1 MTVRADEWYP
11 WRGALAWLFGAV
23 LSSLGLYPAGLSA
36 EPPLSF
42 ASATTCPPDIISIPD
57 ELLPYVSKDASGQP
71 INLEADQID
80 LPEKDV
86 LILTGAAVV
95 TQGAQGIYAERI
107 QVDREAMSLQAEQTV
122 VLHSISGDRITADFL
137 TLDIETRIGLAR
149 NVTFQVAQRE
159 PLPKPKVA
167 APDTVGSTPDVIR
180 LPTGEVIPVVK
191 PPIGTKAISAGGG
204 PAPADEPRQ
213 IKAQARGSAEQVFLE
228 GHDRERLQNAVYS
241 RCVAGDDSVLLEAR
255 EIILDHATGIGTGK
269 HMKVRFL
276 GAPIAY
282 FPWVSFPIDDE
293 RKTGFLF
300 PSLGYGESQGFNFH
314 LPYYWNIAPERD
326 ATFTGYYTAARG
338 LQVVGDYRY
347 MGESSFSPSPYS
359 AVSGNYDGR
368 LRAELMPYDS
378 KFGDSRYGLSYEHRQ
393 VVQRW
398 NTAFN
403 FSSDAGYVSDT
414 AYLGDL
420 SDSLEVSSA
429 AHIPQTAQV
438 SIYPFDIFLENE
450 ELYINVDV
458 LAYQT
463 LDRAIIDE
471 EKPYSRLP
479 GILGTW
485 DKVYELN
492 LEDSSGYLRDDSTR
506 FTLRPEVDSE
516 LVNFDHSSS
525 DKTKGL
531 RLDIQPAISLP
542 MERTYGVITPKLT
555 YAYTA
560 YSVHDQPADKPSDPT
575 RGIYLFEIGTQLF
588 LEREVSWQG
597 QDHVQT
603 LVPSLAY
610 HYVPYE
616 NQDDLPV
623 FDTGSIGFDNIVDAF
638 LGDGFWG
645 SDRIQNFQ
653 GFTLGLS
660 SETYESKTGDE
671 LLSWTLAQQ
680 FYLAD
685 REVTLGANDEADTS
699 ELSPFVGEIVY
710 HINQD
715 LKTDGFVN
723 WDWKGKEISKW
734 RAEVQFNPDF
744 RRELKIEYAW
754 ETSQQNLELGITW
767 PLGPR
772 WQLGGAA
779 LIGESED
786 EEDGSYTRVSLGY
799 DACCWALQAALEDR
813 PRQNDDDDGDDEG
826 IQFMLTLQLK
836 GLGTISTGDFSSG
849 FTVGAAGIN

>member
-326 ATFTGYYTAARG
+326 ATFTGYYMAARG
-338 LQVVGDYRY
+338 LQAVGEYRY
-347 MGESSFSPSPYS
+347 MGET
-359 AVSGNYDGR
+359 AGGNYAGR
-368 LRAELMPYDS
+368 LRGELMPHDS
-378 KFGDSRYGLSYEHRQ
+378 KFGDSRYGWSYEYQQSMR
-393 VVQRW
+393 RW
-398 NTAFN
+398 DTDFDISA
-403 FSSDAGYVSDT
+403 DVGYVSDT
-414 AYLGDL
+414 AYLDDL

-429 AHIPQTAQV
+429 AHVPQTMTLAAD
-438 SIYPFDIFLENE
+438 PFDIFLEGEN
-450 ELYINVDV
+450 LALQAD
-458 LAYQT
+458 LSAYQT
-463 LDRAIIDE
+463 VDANVDKASE
-471 EKPYSRLP
+471 PYSRLP
-479 GILGTW
+479 GIVVTW
-485 DKVYELN
+485 DRTFGLS
-492 LEDSSGYLRDDSTR
+492 LQDASGYLRDDSTR

-516 LVNFDHSSS
+516 LVNFGHSSS
-525 DKTKGL
+525 DKTKGM
-531 RLDIQPAISLP
+531 RLDIQPAMSLS
-542 MERTYGVITPKLT
+542 MERTYGSVTPKLT
-555 YAYTA
+555 YAYTG
-560 YSVHDQPADKPSDPT
+560 YNVTGQPAGKPSSPT
-575 RGIYLFEIGTQLF
+575 RSIYLLEVASELF
-588 LEREVSWQG
+588 LEREVSWQSV
-597 QDHVQT
+597 DYVQT
-603 LVPSLAY
+603 LVPRLSY
-610 HYVPYE
+610 HYVPYKD
-616 NQDDLPV
+616 QDDLPV
-623 FDTGSIGFDNIVDAF
+623 FDTGSVGFNNIADAF

-645 SDRIQNFQ
+645 SDRIQDFQ
-653 GFTLGLS
+653 GFTLGLE
-660 SETYESKTGDE
+660 SETYRAKTGE
-671 LLSWTLAQQ
+671 RLMKWSLAQQ
-680 FYLAD
+680 VYLAD
-685 REVTLGANDEADTS
+685 RQVSLDSDDEPQTS
-699 ELSPFVGEIVY
+699 SLSPLLGEIEFQVRRDWST
-710 HINQD
+710 N
-715 LKTDGFVN
+715 GFISWN
-723 WDWKGKEISKW
+723 WDASEVENW
-734 RAEVQFNPDF
+734 RASARYSPDF
-744 RRELKIEYAW
+744 RRAAGVSYQGQ
-754 ETSQQNLELGITW
+754 ETGNNLELDLSW
-767 PLGPR
+767 PLGAR
-772 WQLGGAA
+772 WQLGAAA
-779 LIGESED
+779 LIAQMEN
-786 EEDGSYTRVSLGY
+786 EDGGEYTRVSLGY
-799 DACCWALQAALEDR
+799 DACCWAVQAALEDR
-813 PRQNDDDDGDDEG
+813 PRQNDDDGAG
-826 IQFMLTLQLK
+826 TQFMLTLQLK

-849 FTVGAAGIN
+849 FTVGAAGVN

>member
-1 MTVRADEWYP
+1 MTVRADEWRP
-11 WRGALAWLFGAV
+11 WRGTLAWLLGAV
-23 LSSLGLYPAGLSA
+23 LSSLGLYPTGLSA

-42 ASATTCPPDIISIPD
+42 ASATTCPLDIISIPD

-326 ATFTGYYTAARG
+326 ATFTGYYMAARG
-338 LQVVGDYRY
+338 LQAVGEYRY
-347 MGESSFSPSPYS
+347 MGET
-359 AVSGNYDGR
+359 AGGNYAGR
-368 LRAELMPYDS
+368 LRGELMPHDS
-378 KFGDSRYGLSYEHRQ
+378 KFGDSRYGWSYEYQQSMR
-393 VVQRW
+393 RW
-398 NTAFN
+398 DTDFDISA
-403 FSSDAGYVSDT
+403 DVGYVSDT
-414 AYLGDL
+414 AYLDDL

-429 AHIPQTAQV
+429 AHVPQTMTLAAD
-438 SIYPFDIFLENE
+438 PFDIFLEGEN
-450 ELYINVDV
+450 LALQAD
-458 LAYQT
+458 LSAYQT
-463 LDRAIIDE
+463 VDANVDKASE
-471 EKPYSRLP
+471 PYSRLP
-479 GILGTW
+479 GIVVTW
-485 DKVYELN
+485 DRTFGLS
-492 LEDSSGYLRDDSTR
+492 LQDASGYLRDDSTR

-516 LVNFDHSSS
+516 LVNFGHSSS
-525 DKTKGL
+525 DKTKGM
-531 RLDIQPAISLP
+531 RLDIQPAMSLS
-542 MERTYGVITPKLT
+542 MERTYGSVTPKLT
-555 YAYTA
+555 YAYTG
-560 YSVHDQPADKPSDPT
+560 YNVTGQPAGKPSSPT
-575 RGIYLFEIGTQLF
+575 RSIYLLEVASELF
-588 LEREVSWQG
+588 LEREVSWQSV
-597 QDHVQT
+597 DYVQT
-603 LVPSLAY
+603 LVPRLSY
-610 HYVPYE
+610 HYVPYKD
-616 NQDDLPV
+616 QDDLPV
-623 FDTGSIGFDNIVDAF
+623 FDTGSVGFNNIADAF

-645 SDRIQNFQ
+645 SDRIQDFQ
-653 GFTLGLS
+653 GFTLGLE
-660 SETYESKTGDE
+660 SETYRAKTGE
-671 LLSWTLAQQ
+671 RLMKWSLAQQ
-680 FYLAD
+680 VYLAD
-685 REVTLGANDEADTS
+685 RQVSLDSDDEPQTS
-699 ELSPFVGEIVY
+699 SLSPLLGEIEFQVRRDWST
-710 HINQD
+710 N
-715 LKTDGFVN
+715 GFISWN
-723 WDWKGKEISKW
+723 WDASEVENW
-734 RAEVQFNPDF
+734 RASARYSPDF
-744 RRELKIEYAW
+744 RRAAGVSYQSEEAGN
-754 ETSQQNLELGITW
+754 NLELDLSW
-767 PLGPR
+767 PLGAR
-772 WQLGGAA
+772 WQLGAAA
-779 LIGESED
+779 LISQMEN
-786 EEDGSYTRVSLGY
+786 EDGGEYTRVSLGY
-799 DACCWALQAALEDR
+799 DACCWAVQATLEDR
-813 PRQNDDDDGDDEG
+813 PRQNDDDGAG
-826 IQFMLTLQLK
+826 TQFMLTLQLK

>member
-1 MTVRADEWYP
+1 MTVRADEWRP
-11 WRGALAWLFGAV
+11 WRGTLAWLFGAV
-23 LSSLGLYPAGLSA
+23 LSSLGLYPTGLSA

-42 ASATTCPPDIISIPD
+42 ASATTCPLDIISIPD

-326 ATFTGYYTAARG
+326 ATFTGYYMAARG
-338 LQVVGDYRY
+338 LQAVGEYRY
-347 MGESSFSPSPYS
+347 MGET
-359 AVSGNYDGR
+359 AGGNYAGR
-368 LRAELMPYDS
+368 LRGELMPHDS
-378 KFGDSRYGLSYEHRQ
+378 KFGDSRYGWSYEYQQSMR
-393 VVQRW
+393 RW
-398 NTAFN
+398 DTDFDISA
-403 FSSDAGYVSDT
+403 DVGYVSDT
-414 AYLGDL
+414 AYLDDL

-429 AHIPQTAQV
+429 AHVPQTMTLAAD
-438 SIYPFDIFLENE
+438 PFDIFLEGEN
-450 ELYINVDV
+450 LALQAD
-458 LAYQT
+458 LSAYQT
-463 LDRAIIDE
+463 VDANVDKASE
-471 EKPYSRLP
+471 PYSRLP
-479 GILGTW
+479 GIVVTW
-485 DKVYELN
+485 DRTFGLS
-492 LEDSSGYLRDDSTR
+492 LQDASGYLRDDSTR

-516 LVNFDHSSS
+516 LVNFGHSSS
-525 DKTKGL
+525 DKTKGM
-531 RLDIQPAISLP
+531 RLDIQPAMSLS
-542 MERTYGVITPKLT
+542 MERTYGSVTPKLT
-555 YAYTA
+555 YAYTG
-560 YSVHDQPADKPSDPT
+560 YNVTGQPAGKPSSPT
-575 RGIYLFEIGTQLF
+575 RSIYLLEVASELF
-588 LEREVSWQG
+588 LEREVSWQSV
-597 QDHVQT
+597 DYVQT
-603 LVPSLAY
+603 LVPRLSY
-610 HYVPYE
+610 HYVPYKD
-616 NQDDLPV
+616 QDDLPV
-623 FDTGSIGFDNIVDAF
+623 FDTGSVGFNNIADAF

-645 SDRIQNFQ
+645 SDRIQDFQ
-653 GFTLGLS
+653 GFTLGLE
-660 SETYESKTGDE
+660 SETYRAKTGE
-671 LLSWTLAQQ
+671 RLMKWSLAQQ
-680 FYLAD
+680 VYLAD
-685 REVTLGANDEADTS
+685 RQVSLDSDDEPQTS
-699 ELSPFVGEIVY
+699 SLSPLLGEIEFQVRRDWST
-710 HINQD
+710 N
-715 LKTDGFVN
+715 GFISWN
-723 WDWKGKEISKW
+723 WDASEVENW
-734 RAEVQFNPDF
+734 RASARYSPDF
-744 RRELKIEYAW
+744 RRAAGVSYQSEEAGN
-754 ETSQQNLELGITW
+754 NLELDLSW
-767 PLGPR
+767 PLGAR
-772 WQLGGAA
+772 WQLGAAA
-779 LIGESED
+779 LISQMEN
-786 EEDGSYTRVSLGY
+786 EDGGEYTRVSLGY
-799 DACCWALQAALEDR
+799 DACCWAVQAALEDR
-813 PRQNDDDDGDDEG
+813 PRQNDDDGAG
-826 IQFMLTLQLK
+826 TQFMLTLQLK

>member
-326 ATFTGYYTAARG
+326 ATFTGYYMAARG
-338 LQVVGDYRY
+338 LQAVGEYRY
-347 MGESSFSPSPYS
+347 MGET
-359 AVSGNYDGR
+359 AGGNYAGR
-368 LRAELMPYDS
+368 LRGELMPHDS
-378 KFGDSRYGLSYEHRQ
+378 KFGDSRYGWSYEYQQSMR
-393 VVQRW
+393 RW
-398 NTAFN
+398 DTDFDISA
-403 FSSDAGYVSDT
+403 DVGYVSDT
-414 AYLGDL
+414 AYLDDL

-429 AHIPQTAQV
+429 AHVPQTMTLAAD
-438 SIYPFDIFLENE
+438 PFDIFLEGEN
-450 ELYINVDV
+450 LALQAD
-458 LAYQT
+458 LSAYQT
-463 LDRAIIDE
+463 VDANVDKASE
-471 EKPYSRLP
+471 PYSRLP
-479 GILGTW
+479 GIVVTW
-485 DKVYELN
+485 DRTFGLS
-492 LEDSSGYLRDDSTR
+492 LQDASGYLRDDSTR

-516 LVNFDHSSS
+516 LVNFGHSSS
-525 DKTKGL
+525 DKTKGM
-531 RLDIQPAISLP
+531 RLDIQPAMSLS
-542 MERTYGVITPKLT
+542 MERTYGSVTPKLT
-555 YAYTA
+555 YAYTG
-560 YSVHDQPADKPSDPT
+560 YNVTGQPAGKPSSPT
-575 RGIYLFEIGTQLF
+575 RSIYLLEVASELF
-588 LEREVSWQG
+588 LEREVSWQSV
-597 QDHVQT
+597 DYVQT
-603 LVPSLAY
+603 LVPRLSY
-610 HYVPYE
+610 HYVPYK

-623 FDTGSIGFDNIVDAF
+623 FDTGSVGFNNIADAF

-645 SDRIQNFQ
+645 SDRIQDFQ
-653 GFTLGLS
+653 GFTLGLE
-660 SETYESKTGDE
+660 SETYRAKTGE
-671 LLSWTLAQQ
+671 RLMKWSLAQQ
-680 FYLAD
+680 VYLAD
-685 REVTLGANDEADTS
+685 RQVSLDSDDEPQTS
-699 ELSPFVGEIVY
+699 SLSPLLGEIEFQVRRDWST
-710 HINQD
+710 N
-715 LKTDGFVN
+715 GFISWN
-723 WDWKGKEISKW
+723 WDASEVENW
-734 RAEVQFNPDF
+734 RASARYSPDF
-744 RRELKIEYAW
+744 RRAAGVSYQSEEAGN
-754 ETSQQNLELGITW
+754 NLELDLSW
-767 PLGPR
+767 PLGAR
-772 WQLGGAA
+772 WQLGAAA
-779 LIGESED
+779 LISQMEN
-786 EEDGSYTRVSLGY
+786 EDGGEYTRVSLGY
-799 DACCWALQAALEDR
+799 DACCWAVQATLEDR
-813 PRQNDDDDGDDEG
+813 PRQNDDDGAG
-826 IQFMLTLQLK
+826 TQFMLTLQLK

>member
-326 ATFTGYYTAARG
+326 ATFTGYYMAARG
-338 LQVVGDYRY
+338 LQAVGEYRY
-347 MGESSFSPSPYS
+347 MGET
-359 AVSGNYDGR
+359 AGGNYAGR
-368 LRAELMPYDS
+368 LRGELMPHDS
-378 KFGDSRYGLSYEHRQ
+378 KFGDSRYGWSYEYQQSMR
-393 VVQRW
+393 RW
-398 NTAFN
+398 DTDFDISA
-403 FSSDAGYVSDT
+403 DVGYVSDT
-414 AYLGDL
+414 AYLDDL

-429 AHIPQTAQV
+429 AHVPQTMTLAAD
-438 SIYPFDIFLENE
+438 PFDIFLEGEN
-450 ELYINVDV
+450 LALQAD
-458 LAYQT
+458 LSAYQT
-463 LDRAIIDE
+463 VDANVDKASE
-471 EKPYSRLP
+471 PYSRLP
-479 GILGTW
+479 GIVVTW
-485 DKVYELN
+485 DRTFGLS
-492 LEDSSGYLRDDSTR
+492 LQDASGYLRDDSTR

-516 LVNFDHSSS
+516 LVNFGHSSS
-525 DKTKGL
+525 DKTKGM
-531 RLDIQPAISLP
+531 RLDIQPAMSLS
-542 MERTYGVITPKLT
+542 MERTYGSVTPKLT
-555 YAYTA
+555 YAYTG
-560 YSVHDQPADKPSDPT
+560 YNVTGQPAGKPSSPT
-575 RGIYLFEIGTQLF
+575 RSIYLLEVASELF
-588 LEREVSWQG
+588 LEREVSWQSV
-597 QDHVQT
+597 DYVQT
-603 LVPSLAY
+603 LVPRLSY
-610 HYVPYE
+610 HYVPYK

-623 FDTGSIGFDNIVDAF
+623 FDTGSVGFNNIADAF

-645 SDRIQNFQ
+645 SDRIQDFQ
-653 GFTLGLS
+653 GFTLGLE
-660 SETYESKTGDE
+660 SETYRAKTGE
-671 LLSWTLAQQ
+671 RLMKWSLAQQ
-680 FYLAD
+680 VYLAD
-685 REVTLGANDEADTS
+685 RQVSLDSDDEPQTS
-699 ELSPFVGEIVY
+699 SLSPLLGEIEFQVRRDWST
-710 HINQD
+710 N
-715 LKTDGFVN
+715 GFISWN
-723 WDWKGKEISKW
+723 WDASEVENW
-734 RAEVQFNPDF
+734 RASARYSPDF
-744 RRELKIEYAW
+744 RRAAGVSYQSEEAGN
-754 ETSQQNLELGITW
+754 NLELDLSW
-767 PLGPR
+767 PLGAR
-772 WQLGGAA
+772 WQLGAAA
-779 LIGESED
+779 LISQMEN
-786 EEDGSYTRVSLGY
+786 EDGGEYTRVSLGY
-799 DACCWALQAALEDR
+799 DACCWAVQAALEDR
-813 PRQNDDDDGDDEG
+813 PRQNDDDGAG
-826 IQFMLTLQLK
+826 TQFMLTLQLK

>member
-326 ATFTGYYTAARG
+326 ATFTGYYMAARG
-338 LQVVGDYRY
+338 LQAVGEYRY
-347 MGESSFSPSPYS
+347 MGET
-359 AVSGNYDGR
+359 AGGNYAGR
-368 LRAELMPYDS
+368 LRGELMPHDS
-378 KFGDSRYGLSYEHRQ
+378 KFGDSRYGWSYEYQQSMR
-393 VVQRW
+393 RW
-398 NTAFN
+398 DTDFDISA
-403 FSSDAGYVSDT
+403 DVGYVSDT
-414 AYLGDL
+414 AYLDDL

-429 AHIPQTAQV
+429 AHVPQTMTLAAD
-438 SIYPFDIFLENE
+438 PFDIFLEGEN
-450 ELYINVDV
+450 LALQAD
-458 LAYQT
+458 LSAYQT
-463 LDRAIIDE
+463 VDANVDKASE
-471 EKPYSRLP
+471 PYSRLP
-479 GILGTW
+479 GIVVTW
-485 DKVYELN
+485 DRTFGLS
-492 LEDSSGYLRDDSTR
+492 LQDASGYLRDDSTR

-516 LVNFDHSSS
+516 LVNFGHSSS
-525 DKTKGL
+525 DKTKGM
-531 RLDIQPAISLP
+531 RLDIQPAMSLS
-542 MERTYGVITPKLT
+542 MERTYGSVTPKLT
-555 YAYTA
+555 YAYTG
-560 YSVHDQPADKPSDPT
+560 YNVTGQPAGKPSSPT
-575 RGIYLFEIGTQLF
+575 RSIYLLEVASELF
-588 LEREVSWQG
+588 LEREVSWQSV
-597 QDHVQT
+597 DYVQT
-603 LVPSLAY
+603 LVPRLSY
-610 HYVPYE
+610 HYVPYK

-623 FDTGSIGFDNIVDAF
+623 FDTGSVGFNNIADAF
-638 LGDGFWG
+638 LGDGYWG
-645 SDRIQNFQ
+645 SDRIQDFQ
-653 GFTLGLS
+653 GFTLGLE
-660 SETYESKTGDE
+660 SETYRAKTGE
-671 LLSWTLAQQ
+671 RLMKWSLAQQ
-680 FYLAD
+680 VYLAD
-685 REVTLGANDEADTS
+685 RQVSLDSDDEPQTS
-699 ELSPFVGEIVY
+699 SLSPLLGEIEFQVRRDWST
-710 HINQD
+710 N
-715 LKTDGFVN
+715 GFISWN
-723 WDWKGKEISKW
+723 WDASEVENW
-734 RAEVQFNPDF
+734 RASARYSPDF
-744 RRELKIEYAW
+744 RRAAGVSYQSEEAGN
-754 ETSQQNLELGITW
+754 NLELDLSW
-767 PLGPR
+767 PLGAR
-772 WQLGGAA
+772 WQLGAAA
-779 LIGESED
+779 LISQMEN
-786 EEDGSYTRVSLGY
+786 EDGGEYTRVSLGY
-799 DACCWALQAALEDR
+799 DACCWAVQAALEDR
-813 PRQNDDDDGDDEG
+813 PRQNDDDGAG
-826 IQFMLTLQLK
+826 TQFMLTLQLK

>member
-191 PPIGTKAISAGGG
+191 PPIGTTAISAGGG

-326 ATFTGYYTAARG
+326 ATFTGYYMAARG
-338 LQVVGDYRY
+338 LQAVGEYRY
-347 MGESSFSPSPYS
+347 MGET
-359 AVSGNYDGR
+359 AGGNYAGR
-368 LRAELMPYDS
+368 LRGELMPHDS
-378 KFGDSRYGLSYEHRQ
+378 KFGDSRYGWSYEYQQSMR
-393 VVQRW
+393 RW
-398 NTAFN
+398 DTDFDISA
-403 FSSDAGYVSDT
+403 DVGYVSDT
-414 AYLGDL
+414 AYLDDL

-429 AHIPQTAQV
+429 AHVPQTMTLAAD
-438 SIYPFDIFLENE
+438 PFDIFLEGEN
-450 ELYINVDV
+450 LALQAD
-458 LAYQT
+458 LSAYQT
-463 LDRAIIDE
+463 VDANVDKASE
-471 EKPYSRLP
+471 PYSRLP
-479 GILGTW
+479 GIVVTW
-485 DKVYELN
+485 DRTFGLS
-492 LEDSSGYLRDDSTR
+492 LQDASGYLRDDSTR

-516 LVNFDHSSS
+516 LVNFGHSSS
-525 DKTKGL
+525 DKTKGM
-531 RLDIQPAISLP
+531 RLDIQPAMSLS
-542 MERTYGVITPKLT
+542 MERTYGSVTPKLT
-555 YAYTA
+555 YAYTG
-560 YSVHDQPADKPSDPT
+560 YNVTGQPAGKPSSPT
-575 RGIYLFEIGTQLF
+575 RSIYLLEVASELF
-588 LEREVSWQG
+588 LEREVSWQSV
-597 QDHVQT
+597 DYVQT
-603 LVPSLAY
+603 LVPRLSY
-610 HYVPYE
+610 HYVPYKD
-616 NQDDLPV
+616 QDDLPV
-623 FDTGSIGFDNIVDAF
+623 FDTGSVGFNNIADAF

-645 SDRIQNFQ
+645 SDRIQDFQ
-653 GFTLGLS
+653 GFTLGLE
-660 SETYESKTGDE
+660 SETYRAKTGE
-671 LLSWTLAQQ
+671 RLMKWSLAQQ
-680 FYLAD
+680 VYLAD
-685 REVTLGANDEADTS
+685 RQVSLDSDDEPQTS
-699 ELSPFVGEIVY
+699 SLSPLLGEIEFQVRRDWST
-710 HINQD
+710 N
-715 LKTDGFVN
+715 GFISWN
-723 WDWKGKEISKW
+723 WDASEVENW
-734 RAEVQFNPDF
+734 RASARYSPDF
-744 RRELKIEYAW
+744 RRAAGVSYQSEEAGN
-754 ETSQQNLELGITW
+754 NLELDLSW
-767 PLGPR
+767 PLGAR
-772 WQLGGAA
+772 WQLGAAA
-779 LIGESED
+779 LISQMEN
-786 EEDGSYTRVSLGY
+786 EDGGEYTRVSLGY
-799 DACCWALQAALEDR
+799 DACCWAVQAALEDR
-813 PRQNDDDDGDDEG
+813 PRQNDDDGAG
-826 IQFMLTLQLK
+826 TQFMLTLQLK

>member
-326 ATFTGYYTAARG
+326 ATFTGYYMAARG
-338 LQVVGDYRY
+338 LQAVGEYRY
-347 MGESSFSPSPYS
+347 MGET
-359 AVSGNYDGR
+359 AGGNYAGR
-368 LRAELMPYDS
+368 LRGELMPHDS
-378 KFGDSRYGLSYEHRQ
+378 KFGDSRYGWSYEYQQSMR
-393 VVQRW
+393 RW
-398 NTAFN
+398 DTDFDISA
-403 FSSDAGYVSDT
+403 DVGYVSDT
-414 AYLGDL
+414 AYLDDL

-429 AHIPQTAQV
+429 AHVPQTMTLAAD
-438 SIYPFDIFLENE
+438 PFDIFLEGEN
-450 ELYINVDV
+450 LALQAD
-458 LAYQT
+458 LSAYQT

-525 DKTKGL
+525 DKTKGM
-531 RLDIQPAISLP
+531 RLDIQPAILLP
-542 MERTYGVITPKLT
+542 MERTYGSVAPKLT
-555 YAYTA
+555 YAYTG
-560 YSVHDQPADKPSDPT
+560 YNVTDQPAGKPSSPT
-575 RGIYLFEIGTQLF
+575 RSIYLLEVASELF
-588 LEREVSWQG
+588 LEREVSWQSV
-597 QDHVQT
+597 DYVQT
-603 LVPSLAY
+603 LVPRLSY
-610 HYVPYE
+610 HYVPYKD
-616 NQDDLPV
+616 QDDLPV
-623 FDTGSIGFDNIVDAF
+623 FDTGSVGFNNIADAF

-645 SDRIQNFQ
+645 SDRIQDFQ
-653 GFTLGLS
+653 GFTLGLE
-660 SETYESKTGDE
+660 SETYREKTGKR
-671 LLSWTLAQQ
+671 LMKWSLAQQ
-680 FYLAD
+680 VYLAD
-685 REVTLGANDEADTS
+685 RQVSLNPDDESQTNS
-699 ELSPFVGEIVY
+699 LSPLLGEIEFQVRRDWST
-710 HINQD
+710 N
-715 LKTDGFVN
+715 GFISWN
-723 WDWKGKEISKW
+723 WDASEVENW
-734 RAEVQFNPDF
+734 RASARYSPDF
-744 RRELKIEYAW
+744 RRAAGVSYQSEEAGN
-754 ETSQQNLELGITW
+754 NLELDLSW
-767 PLGPR
+767 PLGAR
-772 WQLGGAA
+772 WQLGAAA
-779 LIGESED
+779 LISQMEN
-786 EEDGSYTRVSLGY
+786 EDGGEYTRVSLGY
-799 DACCWALQAALEDR
+799 DACCWAVQATLEDR
-813 PRQNDDDDGDDEG
+813 PRQNDDDGAG
-826 IQFMLTLQLK
+826 TQFMLTLQLK

>member
-149 NVTFQVAQRE
+149 NVTFQVAKRE

-326 ATFTGYYTAARG
+326 ATFTGYYMAARG
-338 LQVVGDYRY
+338 LQAVGEYRY
-347 MGESSFSPSPYS
+347 MGET
-359 AVSGNYDGR
+359 AGGNYAGR
-368 LRAELMPYDS
+368 LRGELMPHDS
-378 KFGDSRYGLSYEHRQ
+378 KFGDSRYGWSYEYQQSMR
-393 VVQRW
+393 RW
-398 NTAFN
+398 DTDFDISA
-403 FSSDAGYVSDT
+403 DVGYVSDT
-414 AYLGDL
+414 AYLDDL

-429 AHIPQTAQV
+429 AHVPQTMTLAAD
-438 SIYPFDIFLENE
+438 PFDIFLEGEN
-450 ELYINVDV
+450 LALQAD
-458 LAYQT
+458 LSAYQT
-463 LDRAIIDE
+463 VDANVDKASE
-471 EKPYSRLP
+471 PYSRLP
-479 GILGTW
+479 GIVVTW
-485 DKVYELN
+485 DRTFGLS
-492 LEDSSGYLRDDSTR
+492 LQDASGYLRDDSTR

-516 LVNFDHSSS
+516 LVNFGHSSS
-525 DKTKGL
+525 DKTKGM
-531 RLDIQPAISLP
+531 RLDIQPAMSLS
-542 MERTYGVITPKLT
+542 MERTYGSVTPKLT
-555 YAYTA
+555 YAYTG
-560 YSVHDQPADKPSDPT
+560 YNVTGQPAGKPSSPT
-575 RGIYLFEIGTQLF
+575 RSIYLLEVASELF
-588 LEREVSWQG
+588 LEREVSWQSV
-597 QDHVQT
+597 DYVQT
-603 LVPSLAY
+603 LVPRLSY
-610 HYVPYE
+610 HYVPYKD
-616 NQDDLPV
+616 QDDLPV
-623 FDTGSIGFDNIVDAF
+623 FDTGSVGFNNIADAF

-645 SDRIQNFQ
+645 SDRIQDFQ
-653 GFTLGLS
+653 GFTLGLE
-660 SETYESKTGDE
+660 SETYRAKTGE
-671 LLSWTLAQQ
+671 RLMKWSLAQQ
-680 FYLAD
+680 VYLAD
-685 REVTLGANDEADTS
+685 RQVSLDSDDEPQTS
-699 ELSPFVGEIVY
+699 SLSPLLGEIEFQVRRDWST
-710 HINQD
+710 N
-715 LKTDGFVN
+715 GFISWN
-723 WDWKGKEISKW
+723 WDASEVENW
-734 RAEVQFNPDF
+734 RASARYSPDF
-744 RRELKIEYAW
+744 RRAAGVSYQSEEAGN
-754 ETSQQNLELGITW
+754 NLELDLSW
-767 PLGPR
+767 PLGAR
-772 WQLGGAA
+772 WQLGAAA
-779 LIGESED
+779 LISQMEN
-786 EEDGSYTRVSLGY
+786 EDGGEYTRVSLGY
-799 DACCWALQAALEDR
+799 DACCWAVQAALEDR
-813 PRQNDDDDGDDEG
+813 PRQNDDDGAG
-826 IQFMLTLQLK
+826 TQFMLTLQLK

>member
-1 MTVRADEWYP
+1 
-11 WRGALAWLFGAV
+11 

-326 ATFTGYYTAARG
+326 ATFTGYYMAARG
-338 LQVVGDYRY
+338 LQAVGEYRY
-347 MGESSFSPSPYS
+347 MGET
-359 AVSGNYDGR
+359 AGGNYAGR
-368 LRAELMPYDS
+368 LRGELMPHDS
-378 KFGDSRYGLSYEHRQ
+378 KFGDSRYGWSYEYQQSMR
-393 VVQRW
+393 RW
-398 NTAFN
+398 DTDFDISA
-403 FSSDAGYVSDT
+403 DVGYVSDT
-414 AYLGDL
+414 AYLDDL

-429 AHIPQTAQV
+429 AHVPQTMTLAAD
-438 SIYPFDIFLENE
+438 PFDIFLEGEN
-450 ELYINVDV
+450 LALQAD
-458 LAYQT
+458 LSAYQT
-463 LDRAIIDE
+463 VDANVDKASE
-471 EKPYSRLP
+471 PYSRLP
-479 GILGTW
+479 GIVVTW
-485 DKVYELN
+485 DRTFGLS
-492 LEDSSGYLRDDSTR
+492 LQDASGYLRDDSTR

-516 LVNFDHSSS
+516 LVNFGHSSS
-525 DKTKGL
+525 DKTKGM
-531 RLDIQPAISLP
+531 RLDIQPAMSLS
-542 MERTYGVITPKLT
+542 MERTYGSVTPKLT
-555 YAYTA
+555 YAYTG
-560 YSVHDQPADKPSDPT
+560 YNVTGQPAGKPSSPT
-575 RGIYLFEIGTQLF
+575 RSIYLLEVASELF
-588 LEREVSWQG
+588 LEREVSWQSV
-597 QDHVQT
+597 DYVQT
-603 LVPSLAY
+603 LVPRLSY
-610 HYVPYE
+610 HYVPYKD
-616 NQDDLPV
+616 QDDLPV
-623 FDTGSIGFDNIVDAF
+623 FDTGSVGFNNIADAF

-645 SDRIQNFQ
+645 SDRIQDFQ
-653 GFTLGLS
+653 GFTLGLE
-660 SETYESKTGDE
+660 SETYRAKTGE
-671 LLSWTLAQQ
+671 RLMKWSLAQQ
-680 FYLAD
+680 VYLAD
-685 REVTLGANDEADTS
+685 RQVSLDSDDEPQTS
-699 ELSPFVGEIVY
+699 SLSPLLGEIEFQVRRDWST
-710 HINQD
+710 N
-715 LKTDGFVN
+715 GFISWN
-723 WDWKGKEISKW
+723 WDASEVENW
-734 RAEVQFNPDF
+734 RASARYSPDF
-744 RRELKIEYAW
+744 RRAAGVSYQSEEAGN
-754 ETSQQNLELGITW
+754 NLELDLSW
-767 PLGPR
+767 PLGAR
-772 WQLGGAA
+772 WQLGAAA
-779 LIGESED
+779 LISQMEN
-786 EEDGSYTRVSLGY
+786 EDGGEYTRVSLGY
-799 DACCWALQAALEDR
+799 DACCWAVQAALEDR
-813 PRQNDDDDGDDEG
+813 PRQNDDDGAG
-826 IQFMLTLQLK
+826 TQFMLTLQLK

>member
-326 ATFTGYYTAARG
+326 ATFTGYYMAARG
-338 LQVVGDYRY
+338 LQAVGEYRY
-347 MGESSFSPSPYS
+347 MGET
-359 AVSGNYDGR
+359 AGGNYAGR
-368 LRAELMPYDS
+368 LRGELMPHDS
-378 KFGDSRYGLSYEHRQ
+378 KFGDSRYGWSYEYQQSMR
-393 VVQRW
+393 RW
-398 NTAFN
+398 DTDFDISA
-403 FSSDAGYVSDT
+403 DVGYVSDT
-414 AYLGDL
+414 AYLDDL

-429 AHIPQTAQV
+429 AHVPQTMTLAAD
-438 SIYPFDIFLENE
+438 PFDIFLEGEN
-450 ELYINVDV
+450 LALQAD
-458 LAYQT
+458 LSAYQT
-463 LDRAIIDE
+463 VDANVDKASE
-471 EKPYSRLP
+471 PYSRLP
-479 GILGTW
+479 GIVVTW
-485 DKVYELN
+485 DRTFGLS
-492 LEDSSGYLRDDSTR
+492 LQDASGYLRDDSTR

-516 LVNFDHSSS
+516 LVNFGHSSS
-525 DKTKGL
+525 DKTKGM
-531 RLDIQPAISLP
+531 RLDIQPAMSLS
-542 MERTYGVITPKLT
+542 MERTYGSVTPKLT
-555 YAYTA
+555 YAYTG
-560 YSVHDQPADKPSDPT
+560 YNVTGQPAGKPSSPT
-575 RGIYLFEIGTQLF
+575 RSIYLLEVASELF
-588 LEREVSWQG
+588 LEREVSWQSV
-597 QDHVQT
+597 DYVQT
-603 LVPSLAY
+603 LVPRLSY
-610 HYVPYE
+610 HYVPYKD
-616 NQDDLPV
+616 QDDLPV
-623 FDTGSIGFDNIVDAF
+623 FDTGSVGFNNIADAF

-645 SDRIQNFQ
+645 SDRIQDFQ
-653 GFTLGLS
+653 GFTLGLE
-660 SETYESKTGDE
+660 SETYRAKTGE
-671 LLSWTLAQQ
+671 RLMKWSLAQQ
-680 FYLAD
+680 VYLAD
-685 REVTLGANDEADTS
+685 RQVSLDSDDEPQTS
-699 ELSPFVGEIVY
+699 SLSPLLGEIEFQVRRDWST
-710 HINQD
+710 N
-715 LKTDGFVN
+715 GFISWN
-723 WDWKGKEISKW
+723 WDASEVENW
-734 RAEVQFNPDF
+734 RASARYSPDF
-744 RRELKIEYAW
+744 RRAAGVSYQSEEAGN
-754 ETSQQNLELGITW
+754 NLELDLSW
-767 PLGPR
+767 PLGAR
-772 WQLGGAA
+772 WQLGAAA
-779 LIGESED
+779 LISQMEN
-786 EEDGSYTRVSLGY
+786 EDGGEYTRVSLGY
-799 DACCWALQAALEDR
+799 DACCWAVQATLEDR
-813 PRQNDDDDGDDEG
+813 PRQNDDDGAG
-826 IQFMLTLQLK
+826 TQFMLTLQLK

>member
-326 ATFTGYYTAARG
+326 ATFTGYYMAARG
-338 LQVVGDYRY
+338 LQAVGEYRY
-347 MGESSFSPSPYS
+347 MGET
-359 AVSGNYDGR
+359 AGGNYAGR
-368 LRAELMPYDS
+368 LRGELMPHDS
-378 KFGDSRYGLSYEHRQ
+378 KFGDSRYGWSYEYQQSMR
-393 VVQRW
+393 RW
-398 NTAFN
+398 DTDFDISA
-403 FSSDAGYVSDT
+403 DVGYVSDT
-414 AYLGDL
+414 AYLDDL

-429 AHIPQTAQV
+429 AHVPQTMTLAAD
-438 SIYPFDIFLENE
+438 PFDIFLEGEN
-450 ELYINVDV
+450 LALQAD
-458 LAYQT
+458 LSAYQT
-463 LDRAIIDE
+463 VDANVDKASE
-471 EKPYSRLP
+471 PYSRLP
-479 GILGTW
+479 GIVVTW
-485 DKVYELN
+485 DRTFGLS
-492 LEDSSGYLRDDSTR
+492 LQDASGYLRDDSTR

-516 LVNFDHSSS
+516 LVNFGHSSS
-525 DKTKGL
+525 DKTKGM
-531 RLDIQPAISLP
+531 RLDIQPAMSLS
-542 MERTYGVITPKLT
+542 MERTYGSVTPKLT
-555 YAYTA
+555 YAYTG
-560 YSVHDQPADKPSDPT
+560 YNVTGQPAGKPSSPT
-575 RGIYLFEIGTQLF
+575 RSIYLLEVASELF
-588 LEREVSWQG
+588 LEREVSWQSV
-597 QDHVQT
+597 DYVQT
-603 LVPSLAY
+603 LVPRLSY
-610 HYVPYE
+610 HYVPYKD
-616 NQDDLPV
+616 QDDLPV
-623 FDTGSIGFDNIVDAF
+623 FDTGSVGFNNIADAF

-645 SDRIQNFQ
+645 SDRIQDFQ
-653 GFTLGLS
+653 GFTLGLE
-660 SETYESKTGDE
+660 SETYRAKTGE
-671 LLSWTLAQQ
+671 RLMKWSLAQQ
-680 FYLAD
+680 VYLAD
-685 REVTLGANDEADTS
+685 RQVSLDSDDEPQTS
-699 ELSPFVGEIVY
+699 SLSPLLGEIEFQVRRDWST
-710 HINQD
+710 N
-715 LKTDGFVN
+715 GFISWN
-723 WDWKGKEISKW
+723 WDASEVENW
-734 RAEVQFNPDF
+734 RASARYSPDF
-744 RRELKIEYAW
+744 RRAAGVSYQSEEAGN
-754 ETSQQNLELGITW
+754 NLELDLSW
-767 PLGPR
+767 PLGAR
-772 WQLGGAA
+772 WQLGAAA
-779 LIGESED
+779 LIAQMEN
-786 EEDGSYTRVSLGY
+786 EDGGEYTRVSLGY
-799 DACCWALQAALEDR
+799 DACCWAVQAALEDR
-813 PRQNDDDDGDDEG
+813 PRQNDDDGAG
-826 IQFMLTLQLK
+826 TQFMLTLQLK

>member
-204 PAPADEPRQ
+204 PAPADESRQ

-326 ATFTGYYTAARG
+326 ATFTGYYMAARG
-338 LQVVGDYRY
+338 LQAVGEYRY
-347 MGESSFSPSPYS
+347 MGET
-359 AVSGNYDGR
+359 AGGNYAGR
-368 LRAELMPYDS
+368 LRGELMPHDS
-378 KFGDSRYGLSYEHRQ
+378 KFGDSRYGWSYEYQQSMR
-393 VVQRW
+393 RW
-398 NTAFN
+398 DTDFDISA
-403 FSSDAGYVSDT
+403 DVGYVSDT
-414 AYLGDL
+414 AYLDDL

-429 AHIPQTAQV
+429 AHVPQTMTLAAD
-438 SIYPFDIFLENE
+438 PFDIFLEGEN
-450 ELYINVDV
+450 LALQAD
-458 LAYQT
+458 LSAYQT
-463 LDRAIIDE
+463 VDANVDKASE
-471 EKPYSRLP
+471 PYSRLP
-479 GILGTW
+479 GIVVTW
-485 DKVYELN
+485 DRTFGLS
-492 LEDSSGYLRDDSTR
+492 LQDASGYLRDDSTR

-516 LVNFDHSSS
+516 LVNFGHSSS
-525 DKTKGL
+525 DKTKGM
-531 RLDIQPAISLP
+531 RLDIQPAMSLS
-542 MERTYGVITPKLT
+542 MERTYGSVTPKLT
-555 YAYTA
+555 YAYTG
-560 YSVHDQPADKPSDPT
+560 YNVTGQPAGKPSSPT
-575 RGIYLFEIGTQLF
+575 RSIYLLEVASELF
-588 LEREVSWQG
+588 LEREVSWQSV
-597 QDHVQT
+597 DYVQT
-603 LVPSLAY
+603 LVPRLSY
-610 HYVPYE
+610 HYVPYKD
-616 NQDDLPV
+616 QDDLPV
-623 FDTGSIGFDNIVDAF
+623 FDTGSVGFNNIADAF

-645 SDRIQNFQ
+645 SDRIQDFQ
-653 GFTLGLS
+653 GFTLGLE
-660 SETYESKTGDE
+660 SETYRAKTGE
-671 LLSWTLAQQ
+671 RLMKWSLAQQ
-680 FYLAD
+680 VYLAD
-685 REVTLGANDEADTS
+685 RQVSLDSDDEPQTS
-699 ELSPFVGEIVY
+699 SLSPLLGEIEFQVRRDWST
-710 HINQD
+710 N
-715 LKTDGFVN
+715 GFISWN
-723 WDWKGKEISKW
+723 WDASEVENW
-734 RAEVQFNPDF
+734 RASARYSPDF
-744 RRELKIEYAW
+744 RRAAGVSYQSEEAGN
-754 ETSQQNLELGITW
+754 NLELDLSW
-767 PLGPR
+767 PLGAR
-772 WQLGGAA
+772 WQLGAAA
-779 LIGESED
+779 LISQMEN
-786 EEDGSYTRVSLGY
+786 EDGGEYTRVSLGY
-799 DACCWALQAALEDR
+799 DACCWAVQAALEDR
-813 PRQNDDDDGDDEG
+813 PRQNDDDGAG
-826 IQFMLTLQLK
+826 TQFMLTLQLK

>member
-149 NVTFQVAQRE
+149 NVTFQVAKRE
-159 PLPKPKVA
+159 PLPKPKVTDGFDA

-326 ATFTGYYTAARG
+326 ATFTGYYMAARG
-338 LQVVGDYRY
+338 LQAVGEYRY
-347 MGESSFSPSPYS
+347 MGET
-359 AVSGNYDGR
+359 AGGNYAGR
-368 LRAELMPYDS
+368 LRGELMPHDS
-378 KFGDSRYGLSYEHRQ
+378 KFGDSRYGWSYEYQQSMR
-393 VVQRW
+393 RW
-398 NTAFN
+398 DTDFDISA
-403 FSSDAGYVSDT
+403 DVGYVSDT
-414 AYLGDL
+414 AYLDDL

-429 AHIPQTAQV
+429 AHVPQTMTLAAD
-438 SIYPFDIFLENE
+438 PFDIFLEGEN
-450 ELYINVDV
+450 LALQAD
-458 LAYQT
+458 LSAYQT
-463 LDRAIIDE
+463 VDANVDKASE
-471 EKPYSRLP
+471 PYSRLP
-479 GILGTW
+479 GIVVTW
-485 DKVYELN
+485 DRTFGLS
-492 LEDSSGYLRDDSTR
+492 LQDASGYLRDDSTR

-516 LVNFDHSSS
+516 LVNFGHSSS
-525 DKTKGL
+525 DKTKGM
-531 RLDIQPAISLP
+531 RLDIQPAMSLS
-542 MERTYGVITPKLT
+542 MERTYGSVTPKLT
-555 YAYTA
+555 YAYTG
-560 YSVHDQPADKPSDPT
+560 YNVTGQPAGKPSSPT
-575 RGIYLFEIGTQLF
+575 RSIYLLEVASELF
-588 LEREVSWQG
+588 LEREVSWQSV
-597 QDHVQT
+597 DYVQT
-603 LVPSLAY
+603 LVPRLSY
-610 HYVPYE
+610 HYVPYKD
-616 NQDDLPV
+616 QDDLPV
-623 FDTGSIGFDNIVDAF
+623 FDTGSVGFNNIADAF

-645 SDRIQNFQ
+645 SDRIQDFQ
-653 GFTLGLS
+653 GFTLGLE
-660 SETYESKTGDE
+660 SETYRAKTGE
-671 LLSWTLAQQ
+671 RLMKWSLAQQ
-680 FYLAD
+680 VYLAD
-685 REVTLGANDEADTS
+685 RQVSLDSDDEPQTS
-699 ELSPFVGEIVY
+699 SLSPLLGEIEFQVRRDWST
-710 HINQD
+710 N
-715 LKTDGFVN
+715 GFISWN
-723 WDWKGKEISKW
+723 WDASEVENW
-734 RAEVQFNPDF
+734 RASARYSPDF
-744 RRELKIEYAW
+744 RRAAGVSYQSEEAGN
-754 ETSQQNLELGITW
+754 NLELDLSW
-767 PLGPR
+767 PLGAR
-772 WQLGGAA
+772 WQLGAAA
-779 LIGESED
+779 LISQMEN
-786 EEDGSYTRVSLGY
+786 EDGGEYTRVSLGY
-799 DACCWALQAALEDR
+799 DACCWAVQAALEDR
-813 PRQNDDDDGDDEG
+813 PRQNDDDGAG
-826 IQFMLTLQLK
+826 TQFMLTLQLK

>member
-326 ATFTGYYTAARG
+326 ATFTGYYMAARG
-338 LQVVGDYRY
+338 LQAVGEYRY
-347 MGESSFSPSPYS
+347 MGET
-359 AVSGNYDGR
+359 AGGNYAGR
-368 LRAELMPYDS
+368 LRGELMPHDS
-378 KFGDSRYGLSYEHRQ
+378 KFGDSRYGWSYEYQQSMR
-393 VVQRW
+393 RW
-398 NTAFN
+398 DTDFDISA
-403 FSSDAGYVSDT
+403 DVGYVSDT
-414 AYLGDL
+414 AYLDDL

-429 AHIPQTAQV
+429 AHVPQTMTLAAD
-438 SIYPFDIFLENE
+438 PFDIFLEGEN
-450 ELYINVDV
+450 LALQAD
-458 LAYQT
+458 LSAYQT
-463 LDRAIIDE
+463 VDANVDKASE
-471 EKPYSRLP
+471 PYSRLP
-479 GILGTW
+479 GIVVTW
-485 DKVYELN
+485 DRTFGLS
-492 LEDSSGYLRDDSTR
+492 LQDASGYLRDDSTR

-516 LVNFDHSSS
+516 LVNFGHSSS
-525 DKTKGL
+525 DKTKGM
-531 RLDIQPAISLP
+531 RLDIQPAMSLS
-542 MERTYGVITPKLT
+542 MERTYGSVTPKLT
-555 YAYTA
+555 YAYTG
-560 YSVHDQPADKPSDPT
+560 YNVTGQPAGKPSSPT
-575 RGIYLFEIGTQLF
+575 RSIYLLEVASELF
-588 LEREVSWQG
+588 LEREVSWQSV
-597 QDHVQT
+597 DYVQT
-603 LVPSLAY
+603 LVPRLSY
-610 HYVPYE
+610 HYVPYKD
-616 NQDDLPV
+616 QDDLPV
-623 FDTGSIGFDNIVDAF
+623 FDTGSVGFNNIADAF
-638 LGDGFWG
+638 LGDGYWG
-645 SDRIQNFQ
+645 SDRIQDFQ
-653 GFTLGLS
+653 GFTLGLE
-660 SETYESKTGDE
+660 SETYRAKTGE
-671 LLSWTLAQQ
+671 RLMKWSLAQQ
-680 FYLAD
+680 VYLAD
-685 REVTLGANDEADTS
+685 RQVSLDSDDEPQTS
-699 ELSPFVGEIVY
+699 SLSPLLGEIEFQVRRDWST
-710 HINQD
+710 N
-715 LKTDGFVN
+715 GFISWN
-723 WDWKGKEISKW
+723 WDASEVENW
-734 RAEVQFNPDF
+734 RASARYSPDF
-744 RRELKIEYAW
+744 RRAAGVSYQSEEAGN
-754 ETSQQNLELGITW
+754 NLELDLSW
-767 PLGPR
+767 PLGAR
-772 WQLGGAA
+772 WQLGAAA
-779 LIGESED
+779 LISQMEN
-786 EEDGSYTRVSLGY
+786 EDGGEYTRVSLGY
-799 DACCWALQAALEDR
+799 DACCWAVQAALEDR
-813 PRQNDDDDGDDEG
+813 PRQNDDDGAG
-826 IQFMLTLQLK
+826 TQFMLTLQLK

>member
-1 MTVRADEWYP
+1 
-11 WRGALAWLFGAV
+11 

-326 ATFTGYYTAARG
+326 ATFTGYYMAARG
-338 LQVVGDYRY
+338 LQAVGEYRY
-347 MGESSFSPSPYS
+347 MGET
-359 AVSGNYDGR
+359 AGGNYAGR
-368 LRAELMPYDS
+368 LRGELMPHDS
-378 KFGDSRYGLSYEHRQ
+378 KFGDSRYGWSYEYQQSMR
-393 VVQRW
+393 RW
-398 NTAFN
+398 DTDFDISA
-403 FSSDAGYVSDT
+403 DVGYVSDT
-414 AYLGDL
+414 AYLDDL

-429 AHIPQTAQV
+429 AHVPQTMTLAAD
-438 SIYPFDIFLENE
+438 PFDIFLEGEN
-450 ELYINVDV
+450 LALQAD
-458 LAYQT
+458 LSAYQT
-463 LDRAIIDE
+463 VDANVDKASE
-471 EKPYSRLP
+471 PYSRLP
-479 GILGTW
+479 GIVVTW
-485 DKVYELN
+485 DRTFGLS
-492 LEDSSGYLRDDSTR
+492 LQDASGYLRDDSTR

-516 LVNFDHSSS
+516 LVNFGHSSS
-525 DKTKGL
+525 DKTKGM
-531 RLDIQPAISLP
+531 RLDIQPAMSLS
-542 MERTYGVITPKLT
+542 MERTYGSVTPKLT
-555 YAYTA
+555 YAYTG
-560 YSVHDQPADKPSDPT
+560 YNVTGQPAGKPSSPT
-575 RGIYLFEIGTQLF
+575 RSIYLLEVASELF
-588 LEREVSWQG
+588 LEREVSWQSV
-597 QDHVQT
+597 DYVQT
-603 LVPSLAY
+603 LVPRLSY
-610 HYVPYE
+610 HYVPYKD
-616 NQDDLPV
+616 QDDLPV
-623 FDTGSIGFDNIVDAF
+623 FDTGSVGFNNIADAF

-645 SDRIQNFQ
+645 SDRIQDFQ
-653 GFTLGLS
+653 GFTLGLE
-660 SETYESKTGDE
+660 SETYRAKTGE
-671 LLSWTLAQQ
+671 RLMKWSLAQQ
-680 FYLAD
+680 VYLAD
-685 REVTLGANDEADTS
+685 RQVSLDSDDEPQTS
-699 ELSPFVGEIVY
+699 SLSPLLGEIEFQVRRDWST
-710 HINQD
+710 N
-715 LKTDGFVN
+715 GFISWN
-723 WDWKGKEISKW
+723 WDASEVENW
-734 RAEVQFNPDF
+734 RASARYSPDF
-744 RRELKIEYAW
+744 RRAAGVSYQSEEAGN
-754 ETSQQNLELGITW
+754 NLELDLSW
-767 PLGPR
+767 PLGAR
-772 WQLGGAA
+772 WQLGAAA
-779 LIGESED
+779 LISQMEN
-786 EEDGSYTRVSLGY
+786 EDGGEYTRVSLGY
-799 DACCWALQAALEDR
+799 DACCWAVQATLEDR
-813 PRQNDDDDGDDEG
+813 PRQNDDDGAG
-826 IQFMLTLQLK
+826 TQFMLTLQLK